1 MLTTVHCVGCGKILR
16 VDPEKEQA
24 LCPKCLE
31 SSNNGLNT
39 DKPDLNKPN
48 NNPELNQLA
57 ALARPPIKLS
67 VENVQY
73 SLTAEKDVRRGM
85 GSYLNCLYT
94 ILKSAGN
101 QFTTTEWCQRV
112 GADKFYEG
120 VQYGLLIQEDIQD
133 NYEPRG
139 GEYIIKEQPP
149 QTMQQGDVKVDAIIA
164 VGKDALTAKITYR
177 GKTGLVRM
185 QKVGSKEEW
194 STNDIDMVDSEF
206 CGLLDSLEK
215 QMSSEPKPQRAV
227 ADTGSLKYHLRS
239 RCGQ

>member
-1 MLTTVHCVGCGKILR
+1 MLTTVHCIGCGKILR
-16 VDPEKEQA
+16 VDAEKEQA

-31 SSNNGLNT
+31 ASNPGLNT
-39 DKPDLNKPN
+39 EKPGLNNK
-48 NNPELNQLA
+48 PELNQLA
-57 ALARPPIKLS
+57 ALAKPPIKLS
-67 VENVQY
+67 VENAHY
-73 SLTAEKDVRRGM
+73 ALAPEKDVRRGM

-94 ILKSAGN
+94 ILRSAGY

-120 VQYGLLIQEDIQD
+120 VKYGLLIQEDIQD
-133 NYEPRG
+133 NHEPRG
-139 GEYIIKEQPP
+139 GEYVIKEQPP
-149 QTMQQGDVKVDAIIA
+149 QTMQDGDVKVDGIVA

-185 QKVGSKEEW
+185 QKIGIKEEW

-215 QMSSEPKPQRAV
+215 QISGAPKPQTATTD
-227 ADTGSLKYHLRS
+227 AGPLKYHLRS